1 MFVELIAAVICLSGF
16 RSLFPRNRLWHHLSF
31 SCRPWVWPGQASVP
45 GPSSNL
51 LCWTRWQ
58 WWWTPWPAW
67 WWITQI
73 WPLWWAKWVACLM
86 GILLHSLCR
95 MMMMMLTRHLT
106 TLAHRRLH
114 QCLRVS
120 QELLLRQMPIV
131 PQVPAV
137 PAVNVPHDESVH
149 ERLADALITRS
160 ATYLKNI
167 GRNRLSDCLERL
179 HGTLDATFTAE
190 CTRNGLLVLIWVMTR
205 VKPGVKISD
214 LRDST

>member
-1 MFVELIAAVICLSGF
+1 MSSLSLSRASKRARTQQPPLLNPLAMMMSPMAGMMMNHPNMATLMGQMGGMSDGNLAAQPLQDDDDVDEAPHNTGS
-16 RSLFPRNRLWHHLSF
+16 SSA
-31 SCRPWVWPGQASVP
+31 ASV
-45 GPSSNL
+45 SSGQSGAAAS
-51 LCWTRWQ
+51 TD
-58 WWWTPWPAW
+58 
-67 WWITQI
+67 
-73 WPLWWAKWVACLM
+73 
-86 GILLHSLCR
+86 S
-95 MMMMMLTRHLT
+95 
-106 TLAHRRLH
+106 
-114 QCLRVS
+114 S
-120 QELLLRQMPIV
+120 V

-205 VKPGVKISD
+205 VEPGVKISD
-214 LRDST
+214 LRDSTQLTYLNIKL

>member
-1 MFVELIAAVICLSGF
+1 MSSLSLNRASKRARTQQPPLLNPLAMMMNPMAGMMMNHPNMATLMGQMGGMSDGNLAAQPLQDDDDVDEAPHNTGS
-16 RSLFPRNRLWHHLSF
+16 SSA
-31 SCRPWVWPGQASVP
+31 ASV
-45 GPSSNL
+45 SSG
-51 LCWTRWQ
+51 Q
-58 WWWTPWPAW
+58 SG
-67 WWITQI
+67 
-73 WPLWWAKWVACLM
+73 VAA
-86 GILLHSLCR
+86 S
-95 MMMMMLTRHLT
+95 TD
-106 TLAHRRLH
+106 
-114 QCLRVS
+114 S
-120 QELLLRQMPIV
+120 IV